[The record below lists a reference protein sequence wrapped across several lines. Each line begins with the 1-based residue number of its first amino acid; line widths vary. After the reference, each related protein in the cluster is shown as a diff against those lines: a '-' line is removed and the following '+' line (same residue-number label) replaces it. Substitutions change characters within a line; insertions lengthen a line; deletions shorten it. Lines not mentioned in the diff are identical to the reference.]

1 MRVLVTGAGGFVGR
15 YVVRELAARGH
26 AVTAAVRPGRPF
38 TPDLEHA
45 GEVLRVDLRQLDEAL
60 AARIA
65 EHDAIVH
72 LAAATTG
79 TPRARFE
86 GTVHATERLLD
97 GLDAHDWQGR
107 FVLVSTLAVYD
118 FDTLPRRGLV
128 DESTPLE
135 ASFRRRDDY
144 AWTKAW
150 QERVVDRWAQRSSAE
165 SVIVRP
171 GSIYGPER
179 RFQHRL
185 GRMFGERVLLLIG
198 GGAQMPLTYVENS
211 ASLIATCVEHRA
223 AVGEVFNGID
233 PEPMPQ
239 WRYLMRWRR
248 HQRGVAIVP
257 MPGLLYRSI
266 LLAYDRLERLS
277 GGAISPPGF
286 FDRQIMTPSF
296 GGFRFSAA
304 KSRAV
309 LGWEPPVTVREAFRR
324 TFAQ

>member
-15 YVVRELAARGH
+15 YVVRGLQARGH
-26 AVTAAVRPGRPF
+26 AVTAVVRPGRPLP
-38 TPDLEHA
+38 PDLEDTA
-45 GEVLRVDLRQLDEAL
+45 DVLRLDLRALDEGI

-86 GTVHATERLLD
+86 GTVLATERLLD
-97 GLDAHDWQGR
+97 GLDAHGWQGR

-118 FDTLPRRGLV
+118 FSELPRGGLV
-128 DESTPLE
+128 DETTPLE
-135 ASFRRRDDY
+135 SSFRRRDDY

-150 QERVVDRWAQRSSAE
+150 QERVVDRWAERSSAE
-165 SVIVRP
+165 LVTVRP

-198 GGAQMPLTYVENS
+198 GRAQMPLTYVENA
-211 ASLIATCVEHRA
+211 ASLIAACVEHPA

-233 PEPMPQ
+233 PDPMPQ

-248 HQRGVAIVP
+248 YQRGVAVVP
-257 MPGLLYRSI
+257 MPQTVYRAI

-277 GGAISPPGF
+277 GGAITAPGF
-286 FDRQIMTPSF
+286 FDLQVMTPSF
-296 GGFRFSAA
+296 GGFRFTAA
-304 KSRAV
+304 KARDV
-309 LGWEPPVTVREAFRR
+309 LGWEPPVPVREAFRR
-324 TFAQ
+324 TFAP